1 MIHYLYLGSIILSIL
16 IVLLII
22 NDIKKINYKLYVNLN
37 DKIYLKL
44 FSMISIIFIH
54 VIWLFNVFLTN
65 NNNSYNLIYG
75 LPSYLILPYLII
87 IYSYINKEEYKNLTM
102 VSKIVDKIFYYL
114 FMLYFIGVIIVI
126 IIPNNIKKD
135 FIDLIIKILNVY
147 IFSKFMKNN

>member
-54 VIWLFNVFLTN
+54 VIWLFNVF
-65 NNNSYNLIYG
+65 SY
-75 LPSYLILPYLII
+75 
-87 IYSYINKEEYKNLTM
+87 
-102 VSKIVDKIFYYL
+102 
-114 FMLYFIGVIIVI
+114 
-126 IIPNNIKKD
+126 
-135 FIDLIIKILNVY
+135 
-147 IFSKFMKNN
+147 

>member
-54 VIWLFNVFLTN
+54 AIWLFNVFLTN
-65 NNNSYNLIYG
+65 NNNNYSLIYG

-135 FIDLIIKILNVY
+135 FIDLIIKILNIY

>member
-1 MIHYLYLGSIILSIL
+1 MSYGYLM
-16 IVLLII
+16 
-22 NDIKKINYKLYVNLN
+22 
-37 DKIYLKL
+37 
-44 FSMISIIFIH
+44 F
-54 VIWLFNVFLTN
+54 FLTN

-87 IYSYINKEEYKNLTM
+87 IYSYINKEEYKDLTM
-102 VSKIVDKIFYYL
+102 ISKIIDKIFHYL

-126 IIPNNIKKD
+126 IVPNNIKKD